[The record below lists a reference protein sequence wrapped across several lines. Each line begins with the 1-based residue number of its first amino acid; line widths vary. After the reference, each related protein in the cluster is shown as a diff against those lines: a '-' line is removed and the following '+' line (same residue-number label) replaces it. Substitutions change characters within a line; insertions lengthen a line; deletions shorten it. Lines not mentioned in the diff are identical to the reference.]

1 MSLDKEAKIQAMEK
15 RLEKMD
21 ENVHFLKG
29 LLTQIKNHVEELK
42 QKKLIDAVVSKR

>member
-21 ENVHFLKG
+21 ENIQFLKD
-29 LLTQIKNHVEELK
+29 LLSHLNNRVEELK
-42 QKKLIDAVVSKR
+42 RKK